1 MDSTPTRPIFISYA
15 REDTGAA
22 RRIAEALRDQGME
35 VWFDQNELRGG
46 DAWDQKIRKQI
57 RECALFIPIIS
68 ANTEGRG
75 EGYFRL
81 EWRLATER
89 THLMA
94 EGVPFVAPVAVDATN
109 DSGSTVPA
117 EFLKVQWS
125 RLPGGLP
132 TPEFVDQIQRLLRLP
147 RTPVPGAAPARDP
160 GRVAATPRRRGVGWV
175 AAGAGLAVLAIGI
188 FFAVLRKP
196 AAGPAPAAAAPPS
209 PILPAALS
217 EKSIAV
223 LPLTN
228 LSEEK
233 DSAFFADGMHDE
245 LITDLAAIAD
255 LKVISRTSVLQ
266 YRDTKEN
273 LRSIGRELGVAYILE
288 GSVRHA
294 GDRVHVNAQL
304 IDSRTDTHVWAGTFD
319 KETPDVFLLQ
329 AALAQQIAAALQ
341 AKLTPSETKRIER
354 PRGASVE
361 VYEKAQRA
369 RQIIFDTA
377 MTLADYH
384 TAENLAKEAVEKE
397 PNFALGWATLGH
409 VDVAFVYR
417 GFDRSTRR
425 AKEARAAIDQ
435 ALKIDPELP
444 EGHWALGRYYQTVD
458 TSVPLLESMKLA
470 RAELERARTDMPNE
484 PRILSDISSSVF
496 YRDGEFDEAIA
507 LQRRSVELNPKD
519 PLAHYNLGRMYNAL
533 GRTEEAIS
541 SFEEARR
548 LNPSFIAAVCFL
560 ATEYIFK
567 GDLPGAEAT
576 IRSLPAGDQSDRS
589 VYFRWMI
596 AFYKRDVR
604 EAIRILDESPV
615 PFFHD
620 NNFFGPRETLVG
632 QTLIMAGDLAG
643 ARAKF
648 EAAEAQL
655 AKEEAR
661 DDAPDNLI
669 HATIAAYLGDEAK
682 ALDFLRRRDA
692 SNNDLPLWADQAA
705 EMRAE
710 VYAALGKSD
719 EAVDALE
726 FLVQKA
732 RWESPASLRLNPM
745 WDSLRSNPRF
755 RKLSEGKP

>member
-1 MDSTPTRPIFISYA
+1 MDSPPTRPIFISYA

-22 RRIAEALRDQGME
+22 RRIAEALRDKGME

-68 ANTEGRG
+68 ASTEGRG

-94 EGVPFVAPVAVDATN
+94 EGVPFLAPVAIDSTD

-132 TPEFVDQIQRLLRLP
+132 TPQFVDQIQRLLRQP
-147 RTPVPGAAPARDP
+147 RTPVPGAAPVRDQ
-160 GRVAATPRRRGVGWV
+160 GGIAAAPRRSR
-175 AAGAGLAVLAIGI
+175 APLIAIGAGLAALALGLSWA
-188 FFAVLRKP
+188 FLRKP
-196 AAGPAPAAAAPPS
+196 EAVPAPAAAVPASPGPS
-209 PILPAALS
+209 AQAS

-273 LRSIGRELGVAYILE
+273 LRSIGRELGVTYILE

-304 IDSRTDTHVWAGTFD
+304 IDARTDTHVWAGTFD

-329 AALAQQIAAALQ
+329 AALAQEIAGALQ
-341 AKLTPSETKRIER
+341 ARLTPSETKRIER

-384 TAENLAKEAVEKE
+384 TAEDLAKEAVGKE

-409 VDVAFVYR
+409 VDVAFAYR

-425 AKEARAAIDQ
+425 AKDAKAAIDQ
-435 ALKIDPELP
+435 ALQIDPDLP

-458 TSVPLLESMKLA
+458 RGLPLPETMKLA

-484 PRILSDISSSVF
+484 PRILSDISTSIF

-519 PLAHYNLGRMYNAL
+519 PLSHYNLGRMYFSV
-533 GRTEEAIS
+533 GRADEAIS
-541 SFEEARR
+541 AFEEARR
-548 LNPSFIAAVCFL
+548 LNPSFIAAGCFL
-560 ATEYIFK
+560 ASQHIFK
-567 GDLPGAEAT
+567 GDLPAAEAA

-596 AFYKRDVR
+596 AFYKRDAR
-604 EAIRILDESPV
+604 EALRILEKSPV

-620 NNFFGPRETLVG
+620 NNFFGPRETLEG
-632 QTLIMAGDLAG
+632 LTLIMAGDQAG

-648 EAAEAQL
+648 QAAETQL
-655 AKEEAR
+655 AKEDAR

-669 HATIAAYLGDEAK
+669 HALIAADLGDEAK
-682 ALDFLRRRDA
+682 ALDFMRRRDA
-692 SNNDLPLWADQAA
+692 VNNDLPLWADEAA

-710 VYAALGKSD
+710 VYTALGKTD
-719 EAVDALE
+719 QAVDALE

-732 RWESPASLRLNPM
+732 RWESPASLRLNPT
-745 WDSLRSNPRF
+745 WDSLRGNARF
-755 RKLSEGKP
+755 RKLSEEKP